1 MPAGKVKFF
10 NADKGFG
17 FIRPDDGGDDVFVH
31 ITAVQR
37 AGLEGLKDD
46 QAVTYELVDGRD
58 GRMAA
63 GELALAE

>member
-1 MPAGKVKFF
+1 MPTGKVKFF
-10 NADKGFG
+10 NSEKGFG

-37 AGLEGLKDD
+37 SGLEGLKDD
-46 QAVTYELVDGRD
+46 QAVSYELTEGRD

-63 GELALAE
+63 GDIALAE

>member
-17 FIRPDDGGDDVFVH
+17 FMRPDDGGDDVFVH

-37 AGLEGLKDD
+37 SGLEGLKDD
-46 QAVTYELVDGRD
+46 QAVTYELVEGRD

-63 GELALAE
+63 GELALAD